1 MNAMK
6 KQNGHGDTSSDTAVS
21 LKKGDFTTP
30 SVDPIF
36 QKENGGLKCN
46 ISKPPFCAA
55 RPNKHGL
62 VVYASADII
71 KRTEPIN
78 RVPVGYGLSALRL
91 CVWLFD
97 NCCMKLFYFDDRF
110 VLAPRTKQRKVF
122 KDRVFHD
129 FCFRFCTADWA
140 EYPLAIHVQTLLQP
154 VSYSVKGACS
164 HFLSFNIRT
173 PKMI

>member
-1 MNAMK
+1 MNATK
-6 KQNGHGDTSSDTAVS
+6 KKNGHGDTSSDTAVS

-30 SVDPIF
+30 PVDPVF

-71 KRTEPIN
+71 KRKEPIN

-97 NCCMKLFYFDDRF
+97 NRYIKLLNIDKCFLFA
-110 VLAPRTKQRKVF
+110 LRTKQWEIF
-122 KDRVFHD
+122 Q
-129 FCFRFCTADWA
+129 FCIFPNF
-140 EYPLAIHVQTLLQP
+140 
-154 VSYSVKGACS
+154 
-164 HFLSFNIRT
+164 
-173 PKMI
+173 